1 MSHTISKK
9 TRKRNSRKTRER
21 NRRILNERKRRI
33 LKRIENRPGPEREEP
48 MMTASNIHYELADRV
63 QGLSAGGIGAMLL
76 LARNTGLIKDIDAN
90 LVLFK
95 QHLPYH
101 ESDHVL
107 NIAFNILAGGK
118 RIEHLELRRNDEV
131 YLNALGAE
139 RIPDPTTAGD
149 FCRRFSEA
157 HVIALMDAINET
169 RLRVWSQQPREFFK
183 EAILDVDGT
192 IVGTDAECKQGVDI
206 AYNGTWGYHPLLI
219 SLANTAE
226 PLYLVNRS
234 GNRPSHEQAADYL
247 DKAIKMCRRTG
258 FWRITLRG
266 DTDFTQTKHLDRWDE
281 AGDVS
286 FVFGFDN
293 NEALKARADEL
304 PAEAYSFLERPPR
317 YEIKTVPRQQPERV
331 KQQIVRQRGFETIHV
346 LEEMIAEFDYRP
358 TACRRNY
365 RVIVVRKLLGTD
377 KAQLRLFEQYRYF
390 FYITNDRET
399 PAEEIVF
406 SANDRCNQEN
416 LIAQLK
422 GGVHALTM
430 PVDDL
435 VSNWA
440 YMVMASLAW
449 SLKAW
454 SALLTPV
461 SPRHATTHEAQKR
474 SLLRMEFP
482 TFCAAMIQ
490 MPCQIVRSGRRLIY
504 RLLSWNPWQGVF
516 LRLVERLHGC
526 WLC

>member
-1 MSHTISKK
+1 VASTIPKK
-9 TRKRNSRKTRER
+9 TRKRNANRRRER
-21 NRRILNERKRRI
+21 NRRILRERRQRV
-33 LKRIENRPGPEREEP
+33 LDRIENRPEPDCERP
-48 MMTASNIHYELADRV
+48 MMTATNIHYELADRV
-63 QGLSAGGIGAMLL
+63 HGLSPGGIGAMLL
-76 LARNTGLIKDIDAN
+76 LARRTGLIADIDRS
-90 LVLFK
+90 L
-95 QHLPYH
+95 HLLKRHFPYH

-107 NIAFNILAGGK
+107 NLAFNILAGGK

-131 YLNALGAE
+131 YLNALGAR

-149 FCRRFSEA
+149 FCRRFAEPDVVS
-157 HVIALMDAINET
+157 LMDAINRT
-169 RLRVWSQQPREFFK
+169 RARVWSQQPAAFFT
-183 EAILDVDGT
+183 EAVLDVDGT
-192 IVGTDAECKQGVDI
+192 LVGTDAECKQGVDI

-234 GNRPSHEQAADYL
+234 GNRPSHDGAGEAL
-247 DKAIKMCRRTG
+247 DKMIHFCREAG
-258 FWRITLRG
+258 FRRIRLRG

-281 AGDVS
+281 SGDIR
-286 FVFGFDN
+286 FVFGIDAMPN
-293 NEALKARADEL
+293 LKATADDL
-304 PAEAYSFLERPPR
+304 PAEAYRFLERPPR
-317 YEIKTVPRQQPERV
+317 YAITTVPRERPERV
-331 KQQIVRQRGFETIHV
+331 KPPIVRERGYKTIHL
-346 LEEMIAEFDYRP
+346 LEEMVAEFDYRP
-358 TACRRNY
+358 VACRRSY
-365 RVIVVRKLLGTD
+365 RVIVLRKRLGID
-377 KAQLRLFEQYRYF
+377 QGQMRLFEEYRYY

-406 SANDRCNQEN
+406 SANDRCDQEN

-422 GGVHALTM
+422 GGVHALTT
-430 PVDDL
+430 PVDTL

-454 SALLTPV
+454 SALLVPV
-461 SPRHATTHEAQKR
+461 SPRHAAKHEAEKR
-474 SLLRMEFP
+474 TLLRMEFP
-482 TFCAAMIQ
+482 TFCAALIQ
-490 MPCQIVRSGRRLIY
+490 MPCQIVRSGGRLIY